1 MWLRY
6 RLYEI
11 WQALSYEQR
20 WYRVDSPFA
29 SQRCRG
35 LFFVYWE
42 IYLEFPVIQSA
53 PLWKRNSAQGHT
65 IKPGIYGGQQEG
77 EHDERIGEDL

>member
-1 MWLRY
+1 MNKGGT
-6 RLYEI
+6 
-11 WQALSYEQR
+11 ALIRPLHPNDAE
-20 WYRVDSPFA
+20 
-29 SQRCRG
+29 G
-35 LFFVYWE
+35 FFVYWE

-65 IKPGIYGGQQEG
+65 NKPGIYGGQQEG